1 MAGGLSLQVTASF
14 LDRQYKLTYELT
26 YPFSKGGIFTEKP
39 VKCY

>member
-14 LDRQYKLTYELT
+14 LDRQYKLTY
-26 YPFSKGGIFTEKP
+26 PFSKGGSFTEKP